1 MDLVRRARAW
11 SSASTDTNFSFGSVA
26 STTPLTEQASSRTYY
41 EPPKK
46 KKDNSLEL
54 LWKRWMII
62 WVATVKS
69 LTWRKEQATYA
80 TRTFPI
86 VKYRTSPL
94 KNAQTGR
101 PFITNTIRTAR
112 YTFWDFLPRQLVAQF
127 SKLANFYFLFVAAI
141 QLVPSWSPTGR
152 YTTLLPLAIFTS
164 IAMAHEGYDD
174 WRRSVAD
181 KQENAKTAKV
191 LRIYQSHAEAET
203 IESSKRA
210 KPWLNRIWNRPTRT
224 ENAEYAMD
232 ENSKSNHVC
241 VWQTI
246 KWSDLQV
253 GDYVMVEKNQWIP
266 ADLILLHS
274 PEEQGM
280 CYLETAGESFIN
292 FLYISVLANNLQLTL
307 NLSSALD
314 GETNH
319 KSRQANSY
327 TNSLLSTPE
336 DLAAFEGM
344 FKSSIV
350 CVP

>member
-1 MDLVRRARAW
+1 
-11 SSASTDTNFSFGSVA
+11 
-26 STTPLTEQASSRTYY
+26 
-41 EPPKK
+41 
-46 KKDNSLEL
+46 L
-54 LWKRWMII
+54 LWQRWMIVCMAAI
-62 WVATVKS
+62 KN
-69 LTWRKEQATYA
+69 LPWRKEQAHHT

-94 KNAQTGR
+94 ENPQTGKL
-101 PFITNTIRTAR
+101 FISNTIRTAR

-181 KQENAKTAKV
+181 KQENAKAAKV
-191 LRIYQSHAEAET
+191 LRVYHSHSEPET

-210 KPWLNRIWNRPTRT
+210 KPWYTRIWNRSSRSD
-224 ENAEYAMD
+224 NAEYVMRD
-232 ENSKSNHVC
+232 NSKGNHIC
-241 VWQTI
+241 VWQTV
-246 KWSDLQV
+246 KWSELQV
-253 GDYVMVEKNQWIP
+253 GDYVMVEKNEWIP

-280 CYLETAGESFIN
+280 CYLETAGEYHAISFLSIVITEQPSIN
-292 FLYISVLANNLQLTL
+292 NI
-307 NLSSALD
+307 LSTALD

-327 TNSLLSTPE
+327 ANSLLTTSE

-344 FKSSIV
+344 LKNSYALSV
-350 CVP
+350 CRVLNIATRNCCY